1 LTPSTVQPAITMLSR
16 IVLPRTVDPGSI
28 DTSGPTVDPSTGTLA
43 VRAVFENAERNLLPG
58 YFVRMRVPFGAQPD
72 MLLAPDRALGTDQ
85 SGRYLLVAGKDDIV
99 EQRPVQIGQQVGE
112 LRVITSGIGP
122 EDRVIISGMLSAVP
136 GQKIDPQ
143 LKTLEPVA
151 ADGGT
156 Q

>member
-1 LTPSTVQPAITMLSR
+1 
-16 IVLPRTVDPGSI
+16 
-28 DTSGPTVDPSTGTLA
+28 
-43 VRAVFENAERNLLPG
+43 
-58 YFVRMRVPFGAQPD
+58 
-72 MLLAPDRALGTDQ
+72 LGTDQ

-122 EDRVIISGMLSAVP
+122 ADRVIISGMLSAVP